1 MGKGI
6 AGLEAAYHGLFTA
19 VLIVLA
25 VLVILC
31 LLRAIIGPRTADRIV
46 SVNMTGTM
54 VIVIIGILTVMM
66 GEGYLADI
74 CIIYAM
80 ISFLAVIVLTK
91 VYMGVYMEKKE
102 AAEKAGHTGN
112 GKSASRNTPGSCG
125 QPERKSENKEKSSIE
140 HLEKCSESNGKSSIE
155 HSDKCSESNEKSS
168 IEHGDKC
175 SESNGKSSIEHSD
188 KKSESKGKCTL
199 KQEEAAREVSEQQ
212 NAVKDTMGQEG

>member
-6 AGLEAAYHGLFTA
+6 AGLDAAYRGLFTA

-102 AAEKAGHTGN
+102 AEQAGAESGKTERGSAAGAVSQGKTGYGLPETEAGTKAVAKQPAENGN
-112 GKSASRNTPGSCG
+112 PGSEEPLTREPR
-125 QPERKSENKEKSSIE
+125 QDLLPQE
-140 HLEKCSESNGKSSIE
+140 
-155 HSDKCSESNEKSS
+155 D
-168 IEHGDKC
+168 
-175 SESNGKSSIEHSD
+175 
-188 KKSESKGKCTL
+188 L
-199 KQEEAAREVSEQQ
+199 K
-212 NAVKDTMGQEG
+212 

>member
-25 VLVILC
+25 MLVILC

-46 SVNMTGTM
+46 SVNMMGTM

-102 AAEKAGHTGN
+102 AAEKEGHTGN

-140 HLEKCSESNGKSSIE
+140 HSEKCL
-155 HSDKCSESNEKSS
+155 ESNEKSS
-168 IEHGDKC
+168 IEHWEKC

-188 KKSESKGKCTL
+188 KKSESKEKCTL
-199 KQEEAAREVSEQQ
+199 KQEKAAREVSEQQ